1 MPVTYALVFL
11 LKYEVMKMRQSHF
24 ELLSNGP
31 IAWNNWRNEYP
42 EVEPDLSSADLS
54 EKNLSGYNLHSCNLQ
69 HATLANC
76 DLQDV
81 NLTNANLEG
90 ANLTGSYVYWTT
102 LRNAKICMLQLAKA
116 NVWKPIL

>member
-1 MPVTYALVFL
+1 
-11 LKYEVMKMRQSHF
+11 MRQSHF

-90 ANLTGSYVYWTT
+90 ANLAGSYVYWTT
-102 LRNAKICMLQLAKA
+102 LRNANICMLQLTKA